1 MADAEMV
8 ADPAE
13 VEAKVEAEEKPDDA
27 KSDIEE
33 HDITEVDKNGDSAAP
48 AQPESAP
55 EEETDEEKKNRAC
68 RQIEFY
74 FSDSNLPYDR
84 FMWTLHTANA
94 EHWVPIKQ
102 VASFKRMREFQQF
115 GHDWLVSALR
125 TSLELEVDEAAVNVR
140 RRTEVKEPK
149 GQWERSIYA
158 KGFGSEYPGLQKDL
172 EKYFNA
178 YGRVNAVR
186 MRRKYETKE
195 FKGSVFAEFADLSTV
210 ERFLNLDPKPK
221 WKDTEL
227 LTMSKEAYCDMK
239 IKEKGLTG
247 KAAQWRRAHEN
258 SIPAKSF
265 NAFRP
270 NDKRKD
276 KKDSKDDKKPSKPEV
291 FLEFMGKKLK
301 VLDEDGGKIDEA
313 EIPYVKNSAL
323 KLTGIEGNLTFDDV
337 KVPIKER
344 FEHAPFIKYEK
355 EASEALVGFS
365 KALSEEDIAFVKEKV
380 KTLNG
385 KEVTWSE
392 AEEAEEKAFLI
403 ERAQTAAR
411 RVMTLATRNAG
422 KSNRGGRGGRGGGS
436 GRGGGRGGG
445 KSGGKGGDRR
455 EGKGSPKKGS
465 PGKKSPDANG
475 EEKTGEK
482 RKRPVEP
489 DGGPDAGVRGVGVPI
504 VLSSKKSKTEGAD
517 PESEAPAAAASS

>member
-1 MADAEMV
+1 MADAEMI
-8 ADPAE
+8 ADPVE
-13 VEAKVEAEEKPDDA
+13 VKAKVEAEEKPDDA

-33 HDITEVDKNGDSAAP
+33 HDITEVDKNGDSTVP
-48 AQPESAP
+48 AGPESAP
-55 EEETDEEKKNRAC
+55 EEETDAEKKNKAC

-84 FMWTLHTANA
+84 FMWTLHTASA

-102 VASFKRMREFQQF
+102 VASFRRMREFQQF

-125 TSLELEVDEAAVNVR
+125 TSLELEVDEAGVNVR

-195 FKGSVFAEFADLSTV
+195 FKGSVFVEFADVSTA
-210 ERFLNLDPKPK
+210 ERFLKLDPKPK

-247 KAAQWRRAHEN
+247 KAAEWRRAHEN

-270 NDKRKD
+270 NDKKKD
-276 KKDSKDDKKPSKPEV
+276 KKDSKEDKNPSKPEV

-337 KVPIKER
+337 KVPIKQR

-411 RVMTLATRNAG
+411 RVMTVATRAAA
-422 KSNRGGRGGRGGGS
+422 KSNRGGRGG
-436 GRGGGRGGG
+436 GGGRRSG

-465 PGKKSPDANG
+465 HGKKSSDANG
-475 EEKTGEK
+475 EAKTGEK

-489 DGGPDAGVRGVGVPI
+489 DGGPDAGVRGVGVPV

-517 PESEAPAAAASS
+517 PEPEAPAAAASS